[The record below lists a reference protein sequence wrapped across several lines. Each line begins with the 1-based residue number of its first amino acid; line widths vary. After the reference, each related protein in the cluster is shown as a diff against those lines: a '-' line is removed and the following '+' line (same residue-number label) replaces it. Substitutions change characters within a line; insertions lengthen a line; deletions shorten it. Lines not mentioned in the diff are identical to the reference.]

1 MNKTNAYMH
10 IIQCTRYARQAA
22 YASRKICNHFR
33 MYVYAELIHV
43 CDDFA
48 FFVVVLFFLYSFH
61 SSHQKRRNTTHS
73 EKYKKKTTA
82 NNWGSLYV
90 HDNDDYN
97 DVGNKPIFP
106 MFAFVSYLRDMH
118 RKTFKCIRSHFF
130 LLFPSLSSAPPL
142 DTVPHIHY
150 TLCDC
155 CFFLSVSCLISRC
168 LFVAIASVLGFCTDT
183 HSI

>member
-1 MNKTNAYMH
+1 MQSFPNVCICWAHPCMRRFRFFCCRFVFFIFISFFSSKETKHNAQWE
-10 IIQCTRYARQAA
+10 IQ
-22 YASRKICNHFR
+22 
-33 MYVYAELIHV
+33 
-43 CDDFA
+43 
-48 FFVVVLFFLYSFH
+48 
-61 SSHQKRRNTTHS
+61 
-73 EKYKKKTTA
+73 KKKTTA